1 MTPTEFNQARQLLG
15 LSQKELGE
23 SLGWSGAKQISN
35 LETGVR
41 PITDQTALAVECLL
55 RRAGKWLEF
64 SDNLK
69 SSFQP
74 RNPDTQS
81 F

>member
-1 MTPTEFNQARQLLG
+1 MTPTEFKQARQLLG
-15 LSQKELGE
+15 LSQRELGE

-35 LETGVR
+35 LETGAR
-41 PITDQTALAVECLL
+41 TITEQTALAVECLL

-69 SSFQP
+69 NSFQP
-74 RNPDTQS
+74 
-81 F
+81 

>member
-1 MTPTEFNQARQLLG
+1 MPFVTSAELKKARQLLG
-15 LSQKELGE
+15 ISQKDLGD

-41 PITDQTALAVECLL
+41 PITEQTALAVECLL

-64 SDNLK
+64 SDNIK
-69 SSFQP
+69 NSFQP
-74 RNPDTQS
+74 
-81 F
+81 